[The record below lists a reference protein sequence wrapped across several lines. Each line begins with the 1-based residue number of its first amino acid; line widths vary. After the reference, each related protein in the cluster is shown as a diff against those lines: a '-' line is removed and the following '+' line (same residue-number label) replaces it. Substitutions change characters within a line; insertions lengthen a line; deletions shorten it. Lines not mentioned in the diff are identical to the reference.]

1 MAIVQSEFGGIE
13 IMEDFLGPEWII
25 LETAA
30 TGALGPFRV
39 IGDGVG
45 TNTDSGVITL
55 ESDGLSGIAQLTT
68 TDEASKCTGLATAKC
83 FDVALMGT
91 LVMEV
96 RVRLPN
102 LDTKSIFLGFC
113 DENDDAETAICVGS
127 TTTVTLTASDLCGFL
142 FDHSFTGVCEDDW
155 HMVFNGG
162 TTTGE
167 TDGTAID
174 ADKPAIATE
183 FDVLRVEIDPDGTAR
198 WLVNGVLKQ
207 TQAGAVSTTT
217 DLAAVVLLQADGAA
231 IETADLD
238 YILVK
243 ASRNWTV

>member
-1 MAIVQSEFGGIE
+1 MSIEQTGFGKIE
-13 IMEDFLGPEWII
+13 LFEDFCGPEWII
-25 LETAA
+25 AETAA
-30 TGALGPFRV
+30 TGALGAFRV

-45 TNTDSGVITL
+45 TNTDSGVVIL
-55 ESDGLSGIAQLTT
+55 ESDALAGIAQLTT
-68 TDEASKCTGLATAKC
+68 TDEASHCTGLATAKC

-91 LVMEV
+91 LTMEV
-96 RVRLPN
+96 RVRLAD

-113 DENDDAETAICVGS
+113 DENDDAETAICVGA

-174 ADKPAIATE
+174 ADKPAVAGE
-183 FDVLRVEIDPDGTAR
+183 FDILRVEIDPNGTAR
-198 WLVNGVLKQ
+198 WYVNGVLKQ
-207 TQAGAVSTTT
+207 TKAGAVSTTT

-238 YILVK
+238 YILVT
-243 ASRNWTV
+243 ANRDWTV